1 MWYRK
6 CNWKLEKREEERVFW
21 RSRGLVCILMRV
33 QNLEGG
39 RGVVY
44 CIERYVD
51 DFYRFQCGKLVFFL
65 WRNFNILEIFQVD
78 VIICVRYFI
87 EDWKEIS
94 YLSFFVN
101 MVQSILREV
110 IFISLYGFLLI
121 ELEFFFFILV
131 VLLECLIFSGVW
143 FIVLWFFFKRFWQF
157 Y

>member
-110 IFISLYGFLLI
+110 VFISLYGFLLI
-121 ELEFFFFILV
+121 ELEFFFFYFSSVIRMFNFFGSV
-131 VLLECLIFSGVW
+131 VYCFMV
-143 FIVLWFFFKRFWQF
+143 FF
-157 Y
+157 